1 MSMELRSTSESSGL
15 SQPLSRLPLVEH
27 PLPPGNKRSGPL
39 LPTPLFLQ
47 HTNTFHCEA
56 HKHTHAWL
64 SQSTR
69 SRSSF
74 PPPNIRTSNIQTIMS
89 TSSQP
94 RQVSPREAPAP
105 RPRQGRRGKA
115 FGALLTTSD
124 AADSS
129 PGAPNGSS
137 RPSTHTS
144 SSEAT
149 AAQPQGAR

>member
-1 MSMELRSTSESSGL
+1 
-15 SQPLSRLPLVEH
+15 
-27 PLPPGNKRSGPL
+27 
-39 LPTPLFLQ
+39 
-47 HTNTFHCEA
+47 
-56 HKHTHAWL
+56 
-64 SQSTR
+64 
-69 SRSSF
+69 
-74 PPPNIRTSNIQTIMS
+74 MS

-149 AAQPQGAR
+149 AAQPQGASRQPSKQHTRSKKRDAHPPRLSNDNKPQTEDSVSSQQAEPDPRTKQSPPCHRPSKPVDSYTEIQ